1 MKCVSVWTHSVVS
14 GGIHNSFFLKSEM
27 GNSLL
32 MKETPETSFGV
43 GCATQGVLA
52 ELRNPLYSATLQG
65 EGSILRLYKLFCGQL
80 QHPTGVQPKGVQIP
94 ASLVLIAST
103 SHCDQGTE

>member
-1 MKCVSVWTHSVVS
+1 MCISLD
-14 GGIHNSFFLKSEM
+14 SFCCQWWNTQFIFFFKSEM
-27 GNSLL
+27 GNFLL

-43 GCATQGVLA
+43 GFATQGVLA

-80 QHPTGVQPKGVQIP
+80 Q
-94 ASLVLIAST
+94 
-103 SHCDQGTE
+103 